1 MENPRIEEKL
11 GRPAIIAEARS
22 WVGTAWHHMGRLK
35 GIGVDCAMLL
45 AEVYERAGV
54 IGRVYVEPYPMQW
67 HLHRDD
73 ERLKEIVA
81 GYAHEILRA
90 DAKPGD
96 MVLVKYGRAFSHGGI
111 IVDGEGLTIVHAVN
125 GSGVILEDISRVPAI
140 AERNLE
146 FYSCW

>member
-1 MENPRIEEKL
+1 MEAPRIEEKW
-11 GRPAIIAEARS
+11 GRPGVIAEARS
-22 WVGTAWHHMGRLK
+22 WIGTPWHHMGRLK

-73 ERLKEIVA
+73 ERLMDIVNN
-81 GYAHEILRA
+81 YAHEIPQSEAR
-90 DAKPGD
+90 PGD
-96 MVLVKYGRAFSHGGI
+96 MLLVQYGRAFSHAGV
-111 IVDGEGLTIVHAVN
+111 IVDGDGLTVVHAVN

-140 AERNLE
+140 LSRSLK

>member
-1 MENPRIEEKL
+1 METPRIEEKF
-11 GRPAIIAEARS
+11 GRSAIIAEARS
-22 WVGTAWHHMGRLK
+22 WVGTKWHHMGRLK

-81 GYAHEILRA
+81 QYALPVPQSE
-90 DAKPGD
+90 AKPGD
-96 MVLVKYGRAFSHGGI
+96 MILVKYGRAFSHGGVL
-111 IVDGEGLTIVHAVN
+111 VDGEGLTIVHAVN
-125 GSGVILEDISRVPAI
+125 GSGVILEDISRVAAI
-140 AERNLE
+140 MARELE
-146 FYSCW
+146 FYSCY